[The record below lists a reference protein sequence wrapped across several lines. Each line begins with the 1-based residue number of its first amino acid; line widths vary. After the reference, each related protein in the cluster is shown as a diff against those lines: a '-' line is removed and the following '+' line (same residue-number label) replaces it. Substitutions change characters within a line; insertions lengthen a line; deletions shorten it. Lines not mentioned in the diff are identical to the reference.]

1 MLLRPDRSADDW
13 LLPIISSAP
22 LSNSHLNRR
31 SVNAGVIHLYQ
42 LPRLIRLHNETIN
55 SIALQTAPGCL
66 GECAYFR
73 MLTFRTGALKFSGLA
88 NIEPMGEN
96 VGAVNFFQF
105 DNIAS
110 VIETSGFLELPDQ
123 EPDGAMSSVGNT
135 ILEIGF
141 SDGSTRT
148 ISRDGLFEPPIFW
161 AVAKLT
167 ESMLELVKWGQ
178 KEYDE
183 TIEQF
188 TAEYGG

>member
-1 MLLRPDRSADDW
+1 MKSE
-13 LLPIISSAP
+13 AP
-22 LSNSHLNRR
+22 ATSHKILF
-31 SVNAGVIHLYQ
+31 VIHLQ
-42 LPRLIRLHNETIN
+42 QMPRLFRLHNKTIS

-73 MLTFRTGALKFSGLA
+73 MLTFRTGALKFTGLA

-96 VGAVNFFQF
+96 VGAVNFYQF
-105 DNIAS
+105 GNIAS
-110 VIETSGFLELPDQ
+110 VVETPGFLELPDQ
-123 EPDGAMSSVGNT
+123 ERDGAMSTVGNT
-135 ILEIGF
+135 ILEIEF
-141 SDGSTRT
+141 SDGSVRT